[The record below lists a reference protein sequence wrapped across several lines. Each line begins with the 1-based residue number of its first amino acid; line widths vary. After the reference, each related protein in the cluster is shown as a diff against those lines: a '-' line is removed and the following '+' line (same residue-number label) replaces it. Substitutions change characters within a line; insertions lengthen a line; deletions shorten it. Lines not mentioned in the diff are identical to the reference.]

1 MQFPKNT
8 RVSSRLIPLLSIS
21 SLSISSRRFSS
32 RAVTLCTLGA
42 LAALMSYATTAGAQP
57 YPNRPIKIV
66 QGFAAG
72 GNADTIARVIGNELT
87 KTLGQPIVVETRV
100 GAGGNLASDA
110 VAKSP
115 PDGYTLALLTGGH
128 TASGALYKTLP
139 FDPAESFEMI
149 STITQFPFLFTV
161 RSDSPFKD
169 LRALIDAAKAKP
181 ESVGYGTAGI
191 GSTHHLTGELLAK
204 MANAPLLHVP
214 YKGDAAAITGLLGGD
229 LPLVVATP
237 TVAVAHVKAG
247 KLKVLATSGGT
258 RWQGMPE
265 VPTAAEAGVAGFDVR
280 SWVGLAAPAGTPRA
294 IVERLHGELQ
304 KVLQLP
310 EVRARLEALGGEARG
325 STSQEMKERVTF
337 EVARWKKVIADSNIP
352 QQ

>member
-1 MQFPKNT
+1 MTLTMHRIK
-8 RVSSRLIPLLSIS
+8 LLRI
-21 SLSISSRRFSS
+21 
-32 RAVTLCTLGA
+32 AAA
-42 LAALMSYATTAGAQP
+42 LALSVCASAALAQP
-57 YPNRPIKIV
+57 YPNRPIKVI

-72 GNADTIARVIGNELT
+72 GNADTIARVIGNELG
-87 KTLGQPIVVETRV
+87 KNLGQSIVVEARV

-115 PDGYTLALLTGGH
+115 PDGYTLLLMTGGH

-139 FDPAESFEMI
+139 FEPAESFEMI

-161 RSDSPFKD
+161 RSDSPYQT

-181 ESVGYGTAGI
+181 ESIAYGTAGI
-191 GSTHHLTGELLAK
+191 GSTHHLTGALLAS
-204 MANAPLLHVP
+204 MANAPFLHVP
-214 YKGDAAAITGLLGGD
+214 YKGDAAAITSLLGGD

-237 TVAVAHVKAG
+237 TVAVVQVKAG
-247 KLKVLATSGGT
+247 KLKVVATSGGT
-258 RWQGMPE
+258 RWSGMPD
-265 VPTAAEAGVAGFDVR
+265 VPTADEAGVPGFDVR
-280 SWVGLAAPAGTPRA
+280 SWIGIAAPAGTPRP
-294 IVERLHGELQ
+294 IIERLNAEVQ

-325 STSQEMKERVTF
+325 STPQEMKERVVF
-337 EVARWKKVIADSNIP
+337 EVARWKKVIAESKIP